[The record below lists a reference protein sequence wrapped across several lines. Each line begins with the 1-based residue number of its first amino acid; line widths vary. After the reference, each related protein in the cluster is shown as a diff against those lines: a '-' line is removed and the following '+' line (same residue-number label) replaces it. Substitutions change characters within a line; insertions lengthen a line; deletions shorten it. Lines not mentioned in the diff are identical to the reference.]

1 MSQIEIGYLVLLNLV
16 GLVLCAYDK
25 FMAIRHQWRIPG
37 RTFFLLGLIGG
48 AIGILIG
55 MILFHHKTSKPKFV
69 LIIVFDLIINVI
81 AYFVLI
87 H

>member
-1 MSQIEIGYLVLLNLV
+1 MPQVEIGYLVLLNLV
-16 GLVLCAYDK
+16 GLLLCAYDK
-25 FMAIRHQWRIPG
+25 FMAIRHQWRIPE

-69 LIIVFDLIINVI
+69 LIIAFDLIINVI

>member
-1 MSQIEIGYLVLLNLV
+1 MPQVAIGYLVLLNLV
-16 GLVLCAYDK
+16 GFVLCAYDK
-25 FMAIRHQWRIPG
+25 FMAIRHQWRIPE

-69 LIIVFDLIINVI
+69 LIIAFDLIINVF
-81 AYFVLI
+81 AYFVFI
-87 H
+87 D